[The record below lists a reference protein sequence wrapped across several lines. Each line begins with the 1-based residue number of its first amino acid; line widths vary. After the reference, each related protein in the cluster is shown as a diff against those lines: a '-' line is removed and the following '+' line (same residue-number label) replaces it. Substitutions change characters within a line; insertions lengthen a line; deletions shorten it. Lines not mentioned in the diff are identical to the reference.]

1 MLTILTKAKN
11 NHDTIQPGGW
21 KQVRKKLYASI
32 TFRFFVKGCTANDR
46 CPWDKFSSLH
56 REDFGGS
63 TGEGDTDASKE
74 NGGCIRTVVNPYK
87 QNEPHEKLSYNTPLL
102 VVMNPYKKIV
112 AKRNGHN
119 ATVKDDTWLAS
130 EYIL

>member
-1 MLTILTKAKN
+1 MTKAKN

-46 CPWDKFSSLH
+46 CPWNKFSSLH

-87 QNEPHEKLSYNTPLL
+87 RNDPREKSYNTPLL
-102 VVMNPYKKIV
+102 LVRNPYKKRSSQ
-112 AKRNGHN
+112 KE
-119 ATVKDDTWLAS
+119 TDTKQLS
-130 EYIL
+130 SMTHGSQVSTYYEFH